1 MWWLTS
7 IAFAQDA
14 ISVSLV
20 KHGQVNTSYPAVIVS
35 VRQPLETLNINVQCG
50 STKAS
55 LSKSVSRGE
64 VQLPIEV
71 PKGSHKC
78 TGTIAIA
85 MDDGSSGE
93 MPLSFQAIQHPPL
106 TMTIPEDKVDLAQ
119 ATLVV
124 KMDRPSKS
132 YQIELFDSDNSPV
145 GQGST
150 TVNPSNN
157 LSLTPVNWEALSD
170 DVAVIRVSGED
181 IYGFTTQTDLFPWHY
196 DIPHEDVIFASNQS
210 DIASDQEPKLTA
222 VQSEVQQVVA
232 KYSQFAVVNLY
243 VAGYTDTVGDANGN
257 LRLSEARAQSIAQWF
272 QSNGFAGNIYYQGF
286 GESVLAVPTA
296 DGVDEAQNR
305 RALYVVAA
313 ATPKSES
320 FPTNQCKQLQ

>member
-1 MWWLTS
+1 
-7 IAFAQDA
+7 
-14 ISVSLV
+14 
-20 KHGQVNTSYPAVIVS
+20 
-35 VRQPLETLNINVQCG
+35 
-50 STKAS
+50 
-55 LSKSVSRGE
+55 
-64 VQLPIEV
+64 
-71 PKGSHKC
+71 
-78 TGTIAIA
+78 
-85 MDDGSSGE
+85 
-93 MPLSFQAIQHPPL
+93 
-106 TMTIPEDKVDLAQ
+106 MTIPEDKVDLAQ

-124 KMDRPSKS
+124 KMDRPSKN

-157 LSLTPVNWEALSD
+157 LSLTPVTWEALSD

-232 KYSQFAVVNLY
+232 TYSQFAVVNFY

-257 LRLSEARAQSIAQWF
+257 LRLSEARAQSVTQWF

-320 FPTNQCKQLQ
+320 FPTNQWKQLQ